1 VVEED
6 LNSAPSAGGGEKQGQ
21 VSRFTSLGLIP
32 EGTGHPTSSPAQPT
46 LLPRGQQSGGQGRP
60 VLWFGYGLS
69 VSPEI
74 CVLEVWSSV
83 WCCER

>member
-1 VVEED
+1 

-69 VSPEI
+69 VSPK
-74 CVLEVWSSV
+74 VYGMGTWSPASDV
-83 WCCER
+83 ER